1 MQKLARLSFVLLL
14 LIASSTF
21 APPANALPCDDIF
34 TTYYDCALN
43 EVGWKEASCN
53 GFWSSGTLSGA
64 FKEVQT
70 SPCTCG
76 DYSDTWYQW
85 NGTSWVALSGPPS
98 PTC

>member
-1 MQKLARLSFVLLL
+1 MQKLARLSLALLL

-43 EVGWKEASCN
+43 EVGWREVSCN
-53 GFWSSGTLSGA
+53 GTGSGGTLSGA
-64 FKEVQT
+64 FKEVET
-70 SPCTCG
+70 SPCECG

-85 NGTSWVALSGPPS
+85 NGTSWVVLSGPPS